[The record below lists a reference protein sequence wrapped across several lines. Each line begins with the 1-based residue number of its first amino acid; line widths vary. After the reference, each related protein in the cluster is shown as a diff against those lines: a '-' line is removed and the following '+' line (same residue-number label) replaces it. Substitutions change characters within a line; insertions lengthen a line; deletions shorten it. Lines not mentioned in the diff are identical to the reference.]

1 MRKVVIQLIEG
12 VSSLFGA
19 KRGHGN
25 LKLENILLTDMLD
38 LHMVDLKV

>member
-12 VSSLFGA
+12 MSSLLGA

-25 LKLENILLTDMLD
+25 LKLENILLNDRLD
-38 LHMVDLKV
+38 LYMVDLKV